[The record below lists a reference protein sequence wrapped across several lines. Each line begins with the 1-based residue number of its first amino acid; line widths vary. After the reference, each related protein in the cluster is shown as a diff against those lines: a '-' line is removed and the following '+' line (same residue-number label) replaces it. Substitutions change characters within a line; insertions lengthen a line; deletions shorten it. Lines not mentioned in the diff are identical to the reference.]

1 MVRARKLR
9 RRSSNGSRH
18 TPVAHWACDWTIGH
32 SRRGSRSAAWQVRQ
46 DRVQYGAEHVVLAL
60 IERPVADPHPARA
73 RVAGQ
78 ILAAALAAD
87 RRGRS
92 GRRHTLNS

>member
-1 MVRARKLR
+1 VVRARKLG

-32 SRRGSRSAAWQVRQ
+32 SRRGSRSAAWQVQQ

-60 IERPVADPHPARA
+60 IERPVAIRIRRAPA
-73 RVAGQ
+73 
-78 ILAAALAAD
+78 
-87 RRGRS
+87 
-92 GRRHTLNS
+92 